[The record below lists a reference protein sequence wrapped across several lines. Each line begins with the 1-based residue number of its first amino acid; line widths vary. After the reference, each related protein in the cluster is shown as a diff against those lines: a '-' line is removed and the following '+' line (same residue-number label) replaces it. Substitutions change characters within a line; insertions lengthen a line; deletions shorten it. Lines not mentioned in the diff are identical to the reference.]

1 MRRHACLGEGL
12 EKKLHRVYSASF
24 LLVRLSPLSERPER
38 QMKIKR
44 DFFFEKEDTF
54 DWRVAM
60 MARAF
65 WKRALLSAYARV

>member
-1 MRRHACLGEGL
+1 
-12 EKKLHRVYSASF
+12 
-24 LLVRLSPLSERPER
+24 
-38 QMKIKR
+38 MKIKR